1 MKKKVPWLTKNEW
14 IYFFDLY
21 EQDLIKFKKEYSE
34 RKNVVISRKHL
45 YYFRIKYKEYIMNNQ
60 KIEKPKSINSDENCE
75 INIDNLDKNDLIE
88 ILKHYKNIVKN
99 KRYDKKDEEIT
110 KEIIKK
116 SLSSCRQLSILFPFS
131 KSSINRIKNDIK
143 TNKMLKNIE
152 RNNLIE
158 EIFHE
163 YYDSIGRKP
172 LAKIFFN
179 KTGF

>member
-1 MKKKVPWLTKNEW
+1 
-14 IYFFDLY
+14 
-21 EQDLIKFKKEYSE
+21 
-34 RKNVVISRKHL
+34 
-45 YYFRIKYKEYIMNNQ
+45 MNNQ
-60 KIEKPKSINSDENCE
+60 KIEKPKSINNDENCE
-75 INIDNLDKNDLIE
+75 IDIDNLDKNDLIE

-143 TNKMLKNIE
+143 INKIPKNIE

-179 KTGF
+179 KTGLKKYFMNIMIQ

>member
-14 IYFFDLY
+14 IYFFDLYEQDLIIFDLY

-60 KIEKPKSINSDENCE
+60 KIEKPKSINNDKNCE
-75 INIDNLDKNDLIE
+75 IHIDNLDKNDLIE

-110 KEIIKK
+110 KEIIKNRYQVVD
-116 SLSSCRQLSILFPFS
+116 SYQFYFLFL
-131 KSSINRIKNDIK
+131 NQV
-143 TNKMLKNIE
+143 
-152 RNNLIE
+152 
-158 EIFHE
+158 
-163 YYDSIGRKP
+163 
-172 LAKIFFN
+172 
-179 KTGF
+179 